1 MQLFPPAGETI
12 ESVGRAVRDG
22 ARTFVDVLNAC
33 LARIDEQDPR
43 IKAWVVVD
51 RENALARARELDK
64 ELAEGHDLGPL
75 HGIPVG
81 VKDIIDVAGLPTAA
95 GAKQWT
101 TGPAAEDA
109 DRSWP
114 SFRKAGAVIL
124 GKTVT
129 TAYAWI
135 DPPPTCNPWNP
146 DRTPGGS
153 SSGSA
158 AAVASGMCLLALG
171 TQTGGSITRPASFCG
186 VSSFKPPDGLSL
198 ARGIVPFARSLD
210 TPGLMARSVGDLW
223 LAWGVLEPM
232 DTRPGLRRQ
241 RWGRPNPSR
250 IFERVRRQIDLANNP
265 ATMEFTPDKAPKLGR
280 LRGFFQDLAEPAM
293 RVVLE
298 ASLVDLAK
306 AGAEVS
312 EVELPESFGSVRRVH
327 RIVMAAE
334 AAAFH
339 ADRMARLP
347 EDYPPKIR
355 SLVEEGLAIKAVDY
369 INALE
374 ARKDLSA
381 AVDRTF
387 EKVHAI
393 VVPATLGP
401 APDRSTTGDSSF
413 QAPWTFTRSP
423 TVSFPIGLSADGLP
437 MAIQLVGPR
446 SDAKSLLGVA
456 SWCEQVIRAK
466 RS

>member
-1 MQLFPPAGETI
+1 MRLYAQADETI
-12 ESVGRAVRDG
+12 ESVGKTVRAG
-22 ARTFVDVLNAC
+22 GRTFVDVLQAC
-33 LARIDEQDPR
+33 LARIDEQEPR

-51 RENALARARELDK
+51 REKALATARELDR
-64 ELAEGHDLGPL
+64 ELAKGNDRGPL
-75 HGIPVG
+75 HGIPLG

-95 GAKQWT
+95 GAKQWA
-101 TGPAAEDA
+101 TGPASEDA
-109 DRSWP
+109 P
-114 SFRKAGAVIL
+114 IVAELRKAGAVIL

-135 DPPPTCNPWNP
+135 DPPPTCNPWNS

-171 TQTGGSITRPASFCG
+171 TQTGGSLTRPASFCG
-186 VSSFKPPDGLSL
+186 VSSFKPPDGSKYG
-198 ARGIVPFARSLD
+198 RGIVPFARSLD

-223 LAWGVLEPM
+223 LAWGVLQPTEEK
-232 DTRPGLRRQ
+232 PGKSLSARTQALKRVETIQ
-241 RWGRPNPSR
+241 RKVALGG
-250 IFERVRRQIDLANNP
+250 NP
-265 ATMEFTPDKAPKLGR
+265 APLTFAPERPPKLAR
-280 LRGFFQDLAEPAM
+280 LCGFFQDLSEPAM
-293 RVVLE
+293 RVVFE
-298 ASLVDLAK
+298 SSLVDLAK
-306 AGAEVS
+306 AGAEVA
-312 EVELPESFGSVRRVH
+312 EIPMPEGFEGVRRHH

-339 ADRMARLP
+339 TERIARLP

-369 INALE
+369 VHALE
-374 ARKDLSA
+374 VRRELSEA
-381 AVDRTF
+381 IEQTF
-387 EKVHAI
+387 EKAHAI
-393 VVPATLGP
+393 AVPATLGP

-437 MAIQLVGPR
+437 MAIQLVGAR
-446 SDAKSLLGVA
+446 SDLKSLLGVA
-456 SWCEQVIRAK
+456 SWCEQIIRGK

>member
-1 MQLFPPAGETI
+1 
-12 ESVGRAVRDG
+12 
-22 ARTFVDVLNAC
+22 
-33 LARIDEQDPR
+33 
-43 IKAWVVVD
+43 
-51 RENALARARELDK
+51 
-64 ELAEGHDLGPL
+64 
-75 HGIPVG
+75 
-81 VKDIIDVAGLPTAA
+81 
-95 GAKQWT
+95 
-101 TGPAAEDA
+101 
-109 DRSWP
+109 
-114 SFRKAGAVIL
+114 VIL

-186 VSSFKPPDGLSL
+186 ASSYKPGGSRFTL
-198 ARGIVPFARSLD
+198 GIVPLARSLD
-210 TPGLMARSVGDLW
+210 TPGVMARSVGDLW
-223 LAWGVLEPM
+223 LAWEVLEPM
-232 DTRPGLRRQ
+232 EASLAAMAFTREHP
-241 RWGRPNPSR
+241 
-250 IFERVRRQIDLANNP
+250 
-265 ATMEFTPDKAPKLGR
+265 PKLGR

-293 RVVLE
+293 RVVFESAL
-298 ASLVDLAK
+298 ADLAK
-306 AGAEVS
+306 AGAVTS
-312 EVELPESFGSVRRVH
+312 EVELPKSFQDVRKAH
-327 RIVMAAE
+327 RIVMATE
-334 AAAFH
+334 GAAFH

-369 INALE
+369 LQALE
-374 ARKDLSA
+374 VRKDLST
-381 AVDRTF
+381 AVYRTF

-393 VVPATLGP
+393 AVPATLGP

-437 MAIQLVGPR
+437 MAIQLVG
-446 SDAKSLLGVA
+446 SQTDVKSLLGVA